1 MDGKLELENKSTQ
14 RAFYFLC
21 FGVFFTM
28 ISLATHLPAYPHM
41 LDNFK
46 LDAGYAVWMQL
57 GLALGLTV
65 FQPLLGWLGDTY
77 SQKNILIAGALFMI
91 IGSLLVVLAPAFWV
105 LVLGLFFKGLAG
117 AATAP
122 TGVAYA
128 GRLFIGERRGRALGL
143 FAFFSTAGAL
153 FGPLISGVFVDTLGW
168 ASTFWLTAIF
178 GVISLVLFSMGVPA
192 IKMEKR
198 RSFDFLG
205 VILVLVVLLGL
216 LTIPTFISTHG
227 FSSGMW
233 IPSLVIFTIGIILL
247 IVIEKRTKEPLLD
260 IEYATHRNFWVPSA
274 IAILL
279 GVGFSGCMYL
289 LTFFV
294 QNVQGKSGTLVG
306 LMQTT
311 IFLGSAVAA
320 YLSGRWMKKYT
331 ARKMAATGMLIFIAG
346 ITMLTFV
353 NIMTTSLY
361 LFISMALIG
370 IGAGF
375 KTPVIKAIIVSK
387 AATSRINVVTFTANV
402 IESVAQR
409 VGASFSL
416 VAFALFAAS
425 GNGVSAISKTS
436 LIFVALAV
444 ISLLLVAYL
453 PKKIPGIHD
462 VNESQ
467 TNDAKVKS
475 SEPDPTNV

>member
-1 MDGKLELENKSTQ
+1 MDEKLELENKSVQ

-41 LDNFK
+41 LAKFN
-46 LDAGYAVWMQL
+46 LNAGYAVWMQL

-65 FQPLLGWLGDTY
+65 FQPLLGWLGDSY
-77 SQKNILIAGALFMI
+77 SQKKVLIAGSTFMI
-91 IGSLLVVLAPAFWV
+91 FGSVIIAIAPAFWV

-117 AATAP
+117 AAISP

-128 GRLFIGERRGRALGL
+128 GRLFIGERRGKSLGI

-178 GVISLVLFSMGVPA
+178 GFIALLLFGMGVPV
-192 IKMEKR
+192 IKAEKR

-205 VILVLVVLLGL
+205 TFFVLIVLLGL
-216 LTIPTFISTHG
+216 LTVPTFISTYG
-227 FSSGMW
+227 FTSGMW
-233 IPSLVIFTIGIILL
+233 LPSLAIFAVGFILL
-247 IVIEKRTKEPLLD
+247 VVVEKKKKEPLID
-260 IEYATHRNFWVPSA
+260 IEYATHRNFWVPSV

-279 GVGFSGCMYL
+279 GVGFAGCMYL

-294 QNVQGKSGTLVG
+294 QTVQGKSGTLVG
-306 LMQTT
+306 LMQTM

-320 YLSGRWMKKYT
+320 FYSGRWMKKYT
-331 ARKMAATGMLIFIAG
+331 ARNMISIGICIFLTGIIMLA
-346 ITMLTFV
+346 FV
-353 NIMTTSLY
+353 NINTSSLY
-361 LFISMALIG
+361 LFISMSLIG
-370 IGAGF
+370 VGSGF

-387 AATSRINVVTFTANV
+387 AAASRINVVTFTANV

-416 VAFALFAAS
+416 VVFGILAAS

-436 LIFVALAV
+436 LIFIALGLL
-444 ISLLLVAYL
+444 SFLLLAL
-453 PKKIPGIHD
+453 IPKKIQGIHD
-462 VNESQ
+462 VNEPQ
-467 TNDAKVKS
+467 ANVGKVIISKPES
-475 SEPDPTNV
+475 N